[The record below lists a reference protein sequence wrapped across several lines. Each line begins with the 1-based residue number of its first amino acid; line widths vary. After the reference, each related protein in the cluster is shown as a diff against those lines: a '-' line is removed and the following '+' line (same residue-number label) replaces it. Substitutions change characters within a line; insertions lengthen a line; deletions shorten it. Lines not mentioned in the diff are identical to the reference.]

1 MKNDKKEIP
10 FEAILSYENIIDLK
24 QHSGFIPLHKKE
36 NFLKSLEK
44 IPTLKIKQMRPEREA
59 LFKLDF
65 SKINPAI
72 TKLKSV

>member
-1 MKNDKKEIP
+1 MKNEKKDIP
-10 FEAILSYENIIDLK
+10 FEAILSYEKIIELK
-24 QHSGFIPLHKKE
+24 RNVGSMPLHRREKS
-36 NFLKSLEK
+36 LKSFEK
-44 IPTLKIKQMRPEREA
+44 IPTLKIKQMKPERAA